1 MFSASHT
8 LEYSYSAWA
17 VAQWAKSLGD
27 TENYDKLMNLSKGW
41 ERLYDT
47 SCNFIRPKKADGKF
61 VDNFNPMEVWRDL
74 QEGNAWQYTFYVPHD
89 VKGLVAKV
97 GTV

>member
-61 VDNFNPMEVWRDL
+61 VDNFNPMESMGVVFRK
-74 QEGNAWQYTFYVPHD
+74 EMPGNIRSMYRMM
-89 VKGLVAKV
+89 
-97 GTV
+97 